1 MAQDPLCFRLGTVN
15 ELSSTGTAASLEL
28 GGALLL
34 NVLSDP
40 PGISS
45 LSVSPAS
52 PSLNPH
58 PHTP

>member
-34 NVLSDP
+34 NVSLIRLEFHPCLSAQ
-40 PGISS
+40 
-45 LSVSPAS
+45 L
-52 PSLNPH
+52 LPH
-58 PHTP
+58 